1 MDDIEFVQTIMQKI
15 HEINV
20 LIKDACD
27 RRTIQVDID
36 INQEQRI
43 GSFIIR
49 PILSVKISK
58 VLGGN

>member
-1 MDDIEFVQTIMQKI
+1 MDDVEFTQNIMQKI

-27 RRTIQVDID
+27 RHIQVDID
-36 INQEQRI
+36 INRVQI
-43 GSFIIR
+43 VGSFLTRQII
-49 PILSVKISK
+49 SVKISK

>member
-20 LIKDACD
+20 LIKDACG
-27 RRTIQVDID
+27 RTMQVDID
-36 INQEQRI
+36 INQKLQI
-43 GSFIIR
+43 GSFITR